1 MRAVSFLI
9 CQSSKLDV
17 MLLQLS
23 TRVMPMNGN
32 YQICNIF
39 KHPVIKLNFFSRV
52 IILFELDVLHSGDE
66 VGEKIGNPEIKD
78 AKSFPSKTAPAVQK
92 ENFSGNGSSY
102 GASSNNSNNR
112 NNMYAK
118 KPVETPSQSMNSSM
132 SGSLGDHLT
141 LPIDSLS
148 PYQNKWVI
156 KARVTAKS
164 TIRTWSNAKGE
175 GKLFSMD
182 LVDETGE
189 IRATAFQQ
197 QVDKYYD
204 MIEID
209 KIYYISKCQLKP
221 ANKQYSKMK
230 NEYEM
235 TFSNETVVQECIDDN
250 TSIPTIKY
258 DLITIS
264 NIANMEANEIVDV
277 VGVCRDASDLSN
289 ITVRATGRELI
300 KRELTLVDQSNVCI
314 SLTLWGEEA
323 KSFDGSL
330 QPVLLVKGARIGEF
344 GGGKTLGM
352 ISGSVMKLN
361 PDIPEGH
368 RLRGWFD
375 NGGGENV
382 TTTLSTRANGNYSTE
397 WLTFHETKVKNLGG
411 GDKPDYFQTVAF
423 IHNVRSGNSFYKAC
437 PTAECQKKVVD
448 QDNGQYRCDKCN
460 ADFPNF
466 KYRLLMSVSTII
478 L

>member
-1 MRAVSFLI
+1 M
-9 CQSSKLDV
+9 
-17 MLLQLS
+17 
-23 TRVMPMNGN
+23 
-32 YQICNIF
+32 
-39 KHPVIKLNFFSRV
+39 
-52 IILFELDVLHSGDE
+52 DVLHSGDE

-118 KPVETPSQSMNSSM
+118 KPVEAPSQSMNSSM

-197 QVDKYYD
+197 QVDKYYE

-235 TFSNETVVQECIDDN
+235 TFGNDTVVQECTDDN

-277 VGVCRDASDLSN
+277 VGICRDASDLSN

-314 SLTLWGEEA
+314 SLTLWGEDA

-330 QPVLLVKGARIGEF
+330 QPVVLVKGARIGEF

-382 TTTLSTRANGNYSTE
+382 TTTLSTRSNGNYSTE

-460 ADFPNF
+460 SDFPNF
-466 KYRLLMSVSTII
+466 KYRLLMSVSKII
-478 L
+478 LLNQCNVNDIFI